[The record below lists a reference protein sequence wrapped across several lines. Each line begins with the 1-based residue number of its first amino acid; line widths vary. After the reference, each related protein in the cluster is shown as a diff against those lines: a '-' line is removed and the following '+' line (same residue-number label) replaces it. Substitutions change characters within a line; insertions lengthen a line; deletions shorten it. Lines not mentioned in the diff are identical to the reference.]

1 MIGSN
6 LPHRPVGREAGRSI
20 DNIFLFLCVM
30 MCLFQHFHIQHGQL
44 NQNQLGRLFKS
55 NVLDSGLD
63 GRDLSHKSYRSVS
76 IAASFIKFNGLT
88 DFRTYAVV
96 KQLHLATVMI
106 PILKAQHYSADYN

>member
-1 MIGSN
+1 M
-6 LPHRPVGREAGRSI
+6 
-20 DNIFLFLCVM
+20 
-30 MCLFQHFHIQHGQL
+30 
-44 NQNQLGRLFKS
+44 
-55 NVLDSGLD
+55 GLD
-63 GRDLSHKSYRSVS
+63 RRDLSHKSYRSVS